1 VEKREAEVAS
11 VAAVGGGD
19 DKSEAMVS

>member
-11 VAAVGGGD
+11 VATVGGGD